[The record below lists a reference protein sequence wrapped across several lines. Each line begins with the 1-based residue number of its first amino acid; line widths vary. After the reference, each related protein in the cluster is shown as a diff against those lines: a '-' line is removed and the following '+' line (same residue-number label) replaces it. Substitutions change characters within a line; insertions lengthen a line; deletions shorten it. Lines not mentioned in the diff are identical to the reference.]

1 MRKEIRDD
9 ILLKQIGNRMKELR
23 RKKGVS
29 QLRVLI
35 DTEIQV
41 SRIES
46 AKYNLSIST
55 ISALCK
61 YYGISLNDF
70 FDDIESQDISDKT
83 PKKK

>member
-1 MRKEIRDD
+1 MRKERRDE
-9 ILLKQIGNRMKELR
+9 ILLSQIASRLKEIR
-23 RKKGVS
+23 NKKGIS

-61 YYGISLNDF
+61 YYGITLNEF
-70 FDDIESQDISDKT
+70 FDNIENQYIPDKT
-83 PKKK
+83 SKKK